1 MLTRPTRPT
10 RPAPSENATDLVAPD
25 EGAPVLLG
33 EAAPEDDEPECD
45 APDEWAVEEAPAALE
60 EATETEVCAC
70 KICCQSHAQC
80 KGSTLLR
87 RLTTGMVEATEPE
100 SSTRKRQRQ
109 HASND
114 RKSEQREKGLPV
126 GDPTSTVK
134 KDAATSSRPV
144 DWTYDWTL

>member
-10 RPAPSENATDLVAPD
+10 RPAPSENAADLVAPD

-33 EAAPEDDEPECD
+33 AAEAEDEPECD
-45 APDEWAVEEAPAALE
+45 APDEWAVEDAPAALE

-70 KICCQSHAQC
+70 KICCQSHAQF
-80 KGSTLLR
+80 KGSTLSR
-87 RLTTGMVEATEPE
+87 RLTTGMVEATEPV
-100 SSTRKRQRQ
+100 STTRKKGIFSMRATIESR
-109 HASND
+109 SNG
-114 RKSEQREKGLPV
+114 KKGLPV

-144 DWTYDWTL
+144 DRTYDWTL

>member
-33 EAAPEDDEPECD
+33 EAAEDDEPECD
-45 APDEWAVEEAPAALE
+45 APDEWAVEDAPAALE
-60 EATETEVCAC
+60 EATETEV
-70 KICCQSHAQC
+70 
-80 KGSTLLR
+80 
-87 RLTTGMVEATEPE
+87 TGMVEATE
-100 SSTRKRQRQ
+100 
-109 HASND
+109 
-114 RKSEQREKGLPV
+114 PV

-144 DWTYDWTL
+144 DWTYDWTYQ